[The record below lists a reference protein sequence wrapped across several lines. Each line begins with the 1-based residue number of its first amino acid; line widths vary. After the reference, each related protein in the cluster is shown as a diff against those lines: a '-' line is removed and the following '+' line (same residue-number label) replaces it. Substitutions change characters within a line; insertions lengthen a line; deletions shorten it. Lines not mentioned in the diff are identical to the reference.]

1 MLLILGLVSFVGWS
15 ISMLSGG
22 GSTLIL
28 IPLVNLLCGAQA
40 VAPVV
45 SIGILVSNTQR
56 SLFYWRKI
64 DWSVVGWYS
73 VGAIAGGLLGAYAF
87 TQINLAWLQIE
98 IGLALL
104 LMGANYWFGRQEQ
117 EPTFTVQTWQF
128 LPMGFLNAFG
138 SGLIGST
145 GPIMNPA
152 YLNYGL
158 VKEEMIATKAVS
170 GAFVHIIKIVAYAAL
185 GVLSSPYVLY
195 GLLIGGMAI
204 PANWLGRLILHR
216 MSNDQFQHVVWMF
229 VGVSGF
235 LMLWGQRQLL
245 FLG

>member
-28 IPLVNLLCGAQA
+28 IPLINLLFGAQA
-40 VAPVV
+40 VAPII

-56 SLFYWRKI
+56 TLCFWRNI
-64 DWSVVGWYS
+64 DWPIVGWYS
-73 VGAIAGGLLGAYAF
+73 PGAIAGALLGAFAF
-87 TQINLAWLQIE
+87 TQINLSWLQIV
-98 IGLALL
+98 IGLALI
-104 LMGANYWFGRQEQ
+104 LMVVNYWLGSQERA
-117 EPTFTVQTWQF
+117 FTVQTWQF

-158 VKEEMIATKAVS
+158 VKEEMIATKAIS
-170 GAFVHIIKIVAYAAL
+170 GTFIHIIKIAVYIAL
-185 GVLSSPYVLY
+185 GAFSFSYLSY
-195 GLLIGGMAI
+195 GLMIGCVAI
-204 PANWLGRLILHR
+204 PANWLGKIALHK
-216 MSNDQFQHVVWMF
+216 MSNDQFRQVVWMF
-229 VGVSGF
+229 IGLSGF

>member
-28 IPLVNLLCGAQA
+28 IPLVNLLFGAQA

-56 SLFYWRKI
+56 SFFYWREI
-64 DWSVVGWYS
+64 DWPVVGWYS
-73 VGAIAGGLLGAYAF
+73 AGAIVGGLLGAYAF
-87 TQINLAWLQIE
+87 TQINLAWLQIV

-104 LMGANYWFGRQEQ
+104 LMVVNYWFGRQEH
-117 EPTFTVQTWQF
+117 TFNVQAWQF

-158 VKEEMIATKAVS
+158 VKEEMIATKAIS
-170 GAFVHIIKIVAYAAL
+170 GAFVHIIKIAAYVAL
-185 GVLSSPYVLY
+185 GVMNFPYLIY
-195 GLLIGGMAI
+195 GLMIGGMAI
-204 PANWLGRLILHR
+204 PANWLGRLVLHK
-216 MSNDQFQHVVWMF
+216 MSNDQFQQVVWMF
-229 VGVSGF
+229 VGISGF

-245 FLG
+245 FIG